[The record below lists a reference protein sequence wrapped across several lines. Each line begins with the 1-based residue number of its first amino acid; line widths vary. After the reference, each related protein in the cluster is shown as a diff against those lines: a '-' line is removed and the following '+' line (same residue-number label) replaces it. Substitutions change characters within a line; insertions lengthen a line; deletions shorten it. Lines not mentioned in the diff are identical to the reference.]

1 MVNKKYVTGM
11 EKMTRLEMLKWC
23 WENIKDN
30 ESAKSQNEI
39 INAIGFNYLDEIC
52 NMGFLSTYYNKIHL
66 SVLGREY
73 CEEIFN

>member
-1 MVNKKYVTGM
+1 
-11 EKMTRLEMLKWC
+11 MTRLEMLKWC
-23 WENIKDN
+23 WENIRDRQ
-30 ESAKSQNEI
+30 SAKRQNEI
-39 INAIGFNYLDEIC
+39 VNIIGFDYLNEIC

>member
-1 MVNKKYVTGM
+1 
-11 EKMTRLEMLKWC
+11 MTRLEMLKWC

-39 INAIGFNYLDEIC
+39 VNAIGFNYLDEIC

-66 SVLGREY
+66 SVLGKAY
-73 CEEIFN
+73 CEEMFN